1 MKCALELTNIAIERK
16 QEIENEKILKEM
28 RENEARRE
36 ATIQFCEKIG
46 VELEARAAKGE
57 KPIYIFK
64 CSQYKNTVLSET
76 RKDYADGR
84 LSYRSSGPRLNLQ
97 VLREWFAEYC
107 FKVTIHEFAFRE
119 FGYGYDKGYDIMITP
134 DVQCQ

>member
-16 QEIENEKILKEM
+16 QEIKNEEILKEM

-46 VELEARAAKGE
+46 VKLEARAANGE
-57 KPIYIFK
+57 KPVYIFQ
-64 CSQYKNTVLSET
+64 CNQYKNTVLSET
-76 RKDYADGR
+76 YKDYADGR
-84 LSYRSSGPRLNLQ
+84 LSYRSSGPCLNLQ

-119 FGYGYDKGYDIMITP
+119 YGYGYCKGYDIMITP
-134 DVQCQ
+134 DIQCQ

>member
-46 VELEARAAKGE
+46 VELEVLAGKGE
-57 KPIYIFK
+57 KPAYIFE
-64 CSQYKNTVLSET
+64 CSQYKNTVLSRT
-76 RKDYADGR
+76 WKDYADGR
-84 LSYRSSGPRLNLQ
+84 LSYRSSGPCLNLQ

-107 FKVTIHEFAFRE
+107 FKVVIHEFTFRE
-119 FGYGYDKGYDIMITP
+119 FGYGYHKGYSIMILP
-134 DVQCQ
+134 DIQCQ